1 MSSASVAP
9 TLTATCSRNSESSG
23 ETLIAFKFQ
32 LKKKKKF
39 QEFGEHFR
47 QNVGELL

>member
-23 ETLIAFKFQ
+23 ETLIAFKFN
-32 LKKKKKF
+32 LKKKKF